1 MSVSNPSDT
10 KSGASVSSASGE
22 VATTGSAVPSKL
34 QTSKGNTTIADS
46 AVQKIAGV
54 SAREVSGVY
63 ALGGGA
69 ARTIGALRER
79 IPGSSQSAG
88 QGVAVE
94 VGERQAAIDLDI
106 VTEYGVS
113 IVDLSRAVRRNVIEA
128 VEGMTGL
135 EVTEVNVAVND
146 IHLPGDENQ
155 QEEQRRVD
163 YPNVTGPAPD
173 MPVQEPLDVDAL
185 AAATLGCPA
194 VAGLH
199 PGGTTLVASY
209 LPGRRV
215 VGVRADDDRVLVS
228 VVLAHGSS
236 VKVLEKQ
243 VREALAPLVGGR
255 AVDVHVADVN
265 TGAAAVPAA
274 TATTSAEERT

>member
-1 MSVSNPSDT
+1 MSVSNPSGT
-10 KSGASVSSASGE
+10 RSGASEPGASDEVS
-22 VATTGSAVPSKL
+22 VTGSAVPSKL

-113 IVDLSRAVRRNVIEA
+113 IVDLSRAVRRNVIDA

-146 IHLPGDENQ
+146 IHLPGDDNQ
-155 QEEQRRVD
+155 QEEQRRV
-163 YPNVTGPAPD
+163 
-173 MPVQEPLDVDAL
+173 E
-185 AAATLGCPA
+185 
-194 VAGLH
+194 
-199 PGGTTLVASY
+199 
-209 LPGRRV
+209 
-215 VGVRADDDRVLVS
+215 
-228 VVLAHGSS
+228 
-236 VKVLEKQ
+236 
-243 VREALAPLVGGR
+243 
-255 AVDVHVADVN
+255 
-265 TGAAAVPAA
+265 
-274 TATTSAEERT
+274 